1 MVSPHR
7 RKLRRSTWPLR
18 ISTFSGGSM
27 KRRIQGMKRNL
38 ASTAW
43 VARRQ
48 MSATVALSHEVS
60 LAVAARPTMA
70 PAATAAIQS
79 NGANSARVRRSVKRN
94 RSAAVRNSVEALM
107 AASTAP
113 GRHRSTHEIYGPR
126 VPPVPGLSGLISRRP
141 DASITRCRVRRW
153 RRPRSRRAGRAVR
166 EPPRPARSTV
176 ADVGRTAGGTGPPS
190 PTCVHHQ
197 WNHWP

>member
-27 KRRIQGMKRNL
+27 KRRIPGMKRNL

-48 MSATVALSHEVS
+48 MSATDALSHEVS
-60 LAVAARPTMA
+60 LAVAARP
-70 PAATAAIQS
+70 
-79 NGANSARVRRSVKRN
+79 
-94 RSAAVRNSVEALM
+94 
-107 AASTAP
+107 STAL
-113 GRHRSTHEIYGPR
+113 GASRSTHEICGPR

-141 DASITRCRVRRW
+141 DALITCCRVRRW

-166 EPPRPARSTV
+166 EPPRPARSTA
-176 ADVGRTAGGTGPPS
+176 ADFGRTAGGTGPPS